1 MLWCLVGRERI
12 CVVLWLTQVCIDEGA
27 VADRVRWWH
36 GATGGGVITRR
47 GYWLPL
53 VVADL
58 LAMDGI
64 KDGGCW
70 ARLRSGWLRHR
81 RVDLEVATWKRT
93 VLTSTDPQLGKLEK
107 DDIPQEGIL
116 SGPLNKSIVNK
127 EYKEVLE
134 LYIDDQKQ
142 HSPSIEVPPEL
153 KLKQLPAH
161 L

>member
-64 KDGGCW
+64 KDEGCW
-70 ARLRSGWLRHR
+70 TRSRSGWMRHR
-81 RVDLEVATWKRT
+81 RVDLEVAMWKHT
-93 VLTSTDPQLGKLEK
+93 VLTSTDPHMNATGK
-107 DDIPQEGIL
+107 DDRIFFFLLCIFLHNNQTKTTTQQFFHIL
-116 SGPLNKSIVNK
+116 F
-127 EYKEVLE
+127 
-134 LYIDDQKQ
+134 
-142 HSPSIEVPPEL
+142 
-153 KLKQLPAH
+153 
-161 L
+161 